1 MPKRRVMMFGSE
13 FSSPYTKKGFNMS
26 VERKLKRVTVPTIMK
41 MKGQTPI
48 AALTAYDALMADILD
63 RSGIDIILVGDSAGM
78 VMGGAE
84 NTLAVTMDE
93 MLMYTRSVRRGVN
106 HALLVADMPFL
117 SYQTSTAEAI
127 RNAGRFMQE
136 AGAEAVKLE
145 GGEAMAETIHKL
157 VSVGIPVMGHLGLT
171 PQSIHQLGGYG
182 IQGRDKI
189 LADKLKKEALL
200 LQKAGVFSLVLEK
213 MPSALAQQISNSL
226 QIPTIGIGAGRGCDG
241 QILVSHDMLGLY
253 DKFKPKFVRRYAELS
268 TDVMNAFVDYIE
280 DVKSG
285 EFPNDDESY

>member
-1 MPKRRVMMFGSE
+1 
-13 FSSPYTKKGFNMS
+13 MS

-41 MKGQTPI
+41 MKGHTPI

-117 SYQTSTAEAI
+117 SYQTSPAEAI
-127 RNAGRFMQE
+127 RNAGRFLQE

-285 EFPNDDESY
+285 KFPNDDESY

>member
-1 MPKRRVMMFGSE
+1 
-13 FSSPYTKKGFNMS
+13 MS

-117 SYQTSTAEAI
+117 SYQTSPAEAI
-127 RNAGRFMQE
+127 RNAGRFLQE

-213 MPSALAQQISNSL
+213 MPSALAQQISNSR

-285 EFPNDDESY
+285 KFPNDDESY

>member
-1 MPKRRVMMFGSE
+1 
-13 FSSPYTKKGFNMS
+13 
-26 VERKLKRVTVPTIMK
+26 
-41 MKGQTPI
+41 
-48 AALTAYDALMADILD
+48 
-63 RSGIDIILVGDSAGM
+63 
-78 VMGGAE
+78 
-84 NTLAVTMDE
+84 
-93 MLMYTRSVRRGVN
+93 
-106 HALLVADMPFL
+106 
-117 SYQTSTAEAI
+117 
-127 RNAGRFMQE
+127 
-136 AGAEAVKLE
+136 VKLE

-285 EFPNDDESY
+285 IFPNDDESY

>member
-1 MPKRRVMMFGSE
+1 
-13 FSSPYTKKGFNMS
+13 MS
-26 VERKLKRVTVPTIMK
+26 VERKLKRITVPSIMK
-41 MKGQTPI
+41 MKGKSPI
-48 AALTAYDALMADILD
+48 AVLTAYDALMADILD

-84 NTLAVTMDE
+84 NTLAVTIEE

-117 SYQTSTAEAI
+117 SYQVSTEQAV
-127 RNAGRFMQE
+127 RNAGRFLQE

-145 GGEAMAETIHKL
+145 GGTPVLDTIHRI

-182 IQGRDKI
+182 IQGKDKI
-189 LADKLKKEALL
+189 LADKLLKEALL
-200 LQKAGVFSLVLEK
+200 LQEAGVFSLVLEK
-213 MPSALAQQISNSL
+213 IPARLAKEISDSL
-226 QIPTIGIGAGRGCDG
+226 QIPTIGIGAGKGCDG
-241 QILVSHDMLGLY
+241 QVLVSQDMLGLY

-268 TDVMNAFVDYIE
+268 TEVMNAFIDYIE

-285 EFPNDDESY
+285 KFPKEDESY